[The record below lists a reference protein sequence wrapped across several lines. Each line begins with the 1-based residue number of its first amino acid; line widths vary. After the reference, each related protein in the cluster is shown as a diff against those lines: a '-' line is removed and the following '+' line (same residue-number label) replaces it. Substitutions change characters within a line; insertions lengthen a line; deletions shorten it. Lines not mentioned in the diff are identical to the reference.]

1 MKWAE
6 IHCVGRRCS
15 GHRPRRG
22 CLAPNAN
29 THTGIWAALT
39 QQRRPDVGN

>member
-6 IHCVGRRCS
+6 IHCVGGS
-15 GHRPRRG
+15 AVAI
-22 CLAPNAN
+22 APVGVSRTNAN
-29 THTGIWAALT
+29 THTGIWAALK